1 MERVSKGGVRD
12 DGRMYSLSSWK
23 LESPLTEPTS
33 PQEEWL

>member
-23 LESPLTEPTS
+23 LEFLFIELISS
-33 PQEEWL
+33 